1 MPDNTS
7 YRILYISLSA
17 LGNMNAQTIHAGEI
31 CNHLRAMGH
40 VVDLVSLPSSGKR
53 GAAGL
58 AVTLLR
64 QVWVQLSL
72 SPRIR
77 KYDLIYLRGHPSAF
91 VVCALAGLLRIPV
104 IYEVNGPPADAIAA
118 YPQLRWARAV
128 LERMQRFQYGSSS
141 AIVAVTEGLAKQV
154 RAIAPAVPV
163 EVVSNA
169 GNPEIFRPADKRD
182 GRKPYVVFVGSL
194 APWHDLET
202 AVKATAD
209 PDWPRDVELVVIGE
223 GAGTRSLRQMQADAD
238 KMRYLGAL
246 ARDKVAEIL
255 SGAAAGLVLISNP
268 LNRSTTGVMPLKLFD
283 AMACGVP
290 VIATDL
296 PGQAELV
303 REYACG
309 YVVPVGDAPAVAKA
323 VRALWSDAGSAAE
336 MGARGHAAILA
347 GHSWSHRARDIHEL
361 ISRLV
366 PTKLLKNK

>member
-1 MPDNTS
+1 MPDNNS
-7 YRILYISLSA
+7 YRILYVSLSA

-40 VVDLVSLPSSGKR
+40 VVDLVSLPSIGRR

-58 AVTLLR
+58 TVTLLR

-72 SPRIR
+72 TPRLR

-91 VVCALAGLLRIPV
+91 VICALARLFRIPV

-118 YPQLRWARAV
+118 YPQIRWARSI

-141 AIVAVTEGLAKQV
+141 AIVAVTEGLAEQV
-154 RAIAPAVPV
+154 RAIAPTVSMQ
-163 EVVSNA
+163 VVSNA
-169 GNPEIFRPADKRD
+169 GNPELFKPTGQPD

-209 PDWPRDVELVVIGE
+209 PDWPQDVELVVIGE
-223 GAGTRSLRQMQADAD
+223 GAGTRSLRQMQPDAD
-238 KMRYLGAL
+238 KLRYLGAL
-246 ARDKVAEIL
+246 ARDEVAEIV
-255 SGAAAGLVLISNP
+255 SGAVAGLVLISNP

-303 REYACG
+303 RDYACG
-309 YVVPVGDAPAVAKA
+309 HVIPVGDAAAVVKA
-323 VRALWSDAGSAAE
+323 VRALRFDAGSAAE
-336 MGARGHAAILA
+336 MGARGRAAIVA
-347 GHSWSHRARDIHEL
+347 GHSWGHRARDIHEL
-361 ISRLV
+361 IGRLV
-366 PTKLLKNK
+366 PRR